1 MKHIV
6 KQNLNELLADCGA
19 IDAVS
24 WSAPQAMTYE
34 QWADVGRKFQHVSG
48 AVNWWLGD
56 WLNEGEKRYGEA
68 YAQAIEVT
76 GHKYDQLTM
85 CAWVA
90 RQVRFSTRVENLTWT
105 HHRYVAHLDEPAQKT
120 LLTYA
125 AQKEL
130 SSRDLLEAVRDYE
143 RNLQVQAAPTI
154 DEPLLVA
161 APIPI
166 EEEEDYLSPMP
177 VITEAPASKP
187 IPHVAHNSGENE
199 WYTPR
204 EYIDAARAVLGCI
217 DVDPAS
223 SLKANETVQARAFF
237 TAQTN
242 GLLHDWHGRVWLN
255 PPYATPLIG
264 QFITHLVRQ
273 VKRGNV
279 IEAIVLVN
287 NATETQWFRDLI
299 GVAAAVCF
307 PTGRVRFW
315 GPNGATGAPLQGQA
329 FVYIGER
336 ADVFLSKFS
345 EYGWGAQ
352 L

>member
-1 MKHIV
+1 MNHIV
-6 KQNLNELLADCGA
+6 KQNLDELLADCGS

-24 WSAPQAMTYE
+24 WRAPQAMTYE
-34 QWADVGRKFQHVSG
+34 QWADVGRKFQYVSG

-56 WLNEGEKRYGEA
+56 WLNEGEKRYGET
-68 YAQAIEVT
+68 YTQAIEIT
-76 GHKYDQLTM
+76 GHKLEQLKL
-85 CAWVA
+85 CKYVA
-90 RQVRFSTRVENLTWT
+90 FNVQKLNRLNDLTWT
-105 HHRYVAHLDEPAQKT
+105 HHYRVAHLDEPAQKA

-125 AQKEL
+125 AEKEL
-130 SSRDLLEAVRDYE
+130 SSRELLEAVRDYE
-143 RNLQVQAAPTI
+143 RNLQGEAAPPI

-161 APIPI
+161 APIPS
-166 EEEEDYLSPMP
+166 EEEEDYSSPMP
-177 VITEAPASKP
+177 VITEAFASKP
-187 IPHVAHNSGENE
+187 MPHVAHNSGENE

-204 EYIDAARAVLGCI
+204 EYIEAARAVLGCI

-264 QFITHLVRQ
+264 QFITHLVQQ

-279 IEAIVLVN
+279 REAIVLVN

-329 FVYIGER
+329 FMYIGER
-336 ADVFLSKFS
+336 AGVFLSHFMG
-345 EYGWGAQ
+345 YGWGAQ